1 MATDQELEIIKKMD
15 AADYVGFLR
24 DSEGVESDWLL
35 HYYRFCCYS
44 RGLGVSRDLNAAR
57 AELLPVLNTIV
68 AEAEAGDGM
77 AQNAMGILM
86 EQGCPTATGR
96 EPPNAPLARQWF
108 FKSAESGYSKGQ
120 FNYARVCKNGIGGP
134 RRAEECL
141 KWWRTAAD
149 QGCPRSQCSLA
160 VFLARQ
166 KDGTPDVGTIAELL
180 RKAAAGGQAD
190 AWRIVA
196 KCGDDLSDARVYAEL
211 LIDLAE
217 GELRRRQALAT
228 DEPSFSISLPANWK
242 QSHDENWVLSHQ
254 PKGSQMPPA
263 ADSRKS
269 VIPDL
274 NRANASFSALLIK
287 YVRDRFGGDA
297 PSVYHAARINRKTYS
312 AIISDELRAVSKR
325 TAVAFALAL
334 KLSRTDADEF
344 LRAAGFALSSSIRED
359 MVFNACIEAGIYD
372 LARVNQILVNH
383 QARPFPETEEDV

>member
-1 MATDQELEIIKKMD
+1 MATDLELEIIKKMD
-15 AADYVGFLR
+15 VADYVGFLR
-24 DSEGVESDWLL
+24 DSEDVESAWLL

-44 RGLGVSRDLNAAR
+44 RGLGVPRDLNVAR
-57 AELLPVLNTIV
+57 AELLPALNTIV

-86 EQGCPTATGR
+86 EYGYPSATGR
-96 EPPNAPLARQWF
+96 VPADTASARQWYH
-108 FKSAESGYSKGQ
+108 KSAESGCSKGQ
-120 FNYARVCKNGIGGP
+120 SNYARVCKNGIGGP
-134 RRAEECL
+134 RRPEECL
-141 KWWRTAAD
+141 KWWRAAAD
-149 QGCPRSQCSLA
+149 QGCSRSQYLLSACLA
-160 VFLARQ
+160 QQ
-166 KDGTPDVGTIAELL
+166 KGGTPDVGAIAELL
-180 RKAAAGGQAD
+180 RKAAAGEQAD
-190 AWRIVA
+190 ARRIVG
-196 KCGDDLSDARVYAEL
+196 KCGDDLSDARAYAEL

-217 GELRRRQALAT
+217 GDLRRRQSLAT
-228 DEPSFSISLPANWK
+228 DEPSFSISLPADWK

-263 ADSRKS
+263 ADSRKMA
-269 VIPDL
+269 IPDL

-297 PSVYHAARINRKTYS
+297 PSVYRAARINRKTYS

-334 KLSRTDADEF
+334 KLSRTEADEF

-359 MVFNACIEAGIYD
+359 MVFNACIEAGICD

-383 QARPFPETEEDV
+383 QARPFPEAEEDA

>member
-1 MATDQELEIIKKMD
+1 MTTDQELEIIKKMD

-24 DSEGVESDWLL
+24 DSEGVESAWLL

-44 RGLGVSRDLNAAR
+44 CGLGVPRDLNAAR
-57 AELLPVLNTIV
+57 AELLPVLNAIV

-96 EPPNAPLARQWF
+96 ESPNAPLARQWF

-134 RRAEECL
+134 RQPEESL

-166 KDGTPDVGTIAELL
+166 KDGTPDAGTIAELL

-196 KCGDDLSDARVYAEL
+196 KCGDDLSGARVYAEL

-312 AIISDELRAVSKR
+312 SIISNELRSVSKR

-334 KLSRTDADEF
+334 KLSRKEANEF
-344 LRAAGFALSSSIRED
+344 LQAAGYAFSTSIRED
-359 MVFNACIEAGIYD
+359 MVFSACIDAGIHD
-372 LARVNQILVNH
+372 ITRVNEILTVH
-383 QARPFPETEEDV
+383 QSRPFSAAEEDV

>member
-1 MATDQELEIIKKMD
+1 MATDLELKIIKKMD
-15 AADYVGFLR
+15 AADYAGFLR
-24 DSEGVESDWLL
+24 DSKGVESAWLL

-44 RGLGVSRDLNAAR
+44 RGLGVPRDMNVAR

-68 AEAEAGDGM
+68 AEAVAGDGM

-96 EPPNAPLARQWF
+96 ERPNAVSARQWYL
-108 FKSAESGYSKGQ
+108 KSAESGYSKGQ

-134 RRAEECL
+134 KRLEECL
-141 KWWRTAAD
+141 KWWRAAAN
-149 QGCPRSQCSLA
+149 QGCPRSQYSLA

-166 KDGTPDVGTIAELL
+166 NDGMPDAGAITELL
-180 RKAAAGGQAD
+180 RKAAASGQAD
-190 AWRIVA
+190 ARRVVRA
-196 KCGDDLSDARVYAEL
+196 CGDDLSVARTYAEL

-217 GELRRRQALAT
+217 GELRRRQALDT
-228 DEPSFSISLPANWK
+228 DEPFFSISLPADWK

-263 ADSRKS
+263 ADLRKS
-269 VIPDL
+269 TIPDL

-287 YVRDRFGGDA
+287 YVRDRFGGAA
-297 PSVYHAARINRKTYS
+297 PSVYRAARINRKTYS
-312 AIISDELRAVSKR
+312 SIISNELRSVSKR

-334 KLSRTDADEF
+334 KLSRTEADEF

-372 LARVNQILVNH
+372 LACVNQILVNH
-383 QARPFPETEEDV
+383 QARPFPETEEDA

>member
-1 MATDQELEIIKKMD
+1 MATDLELKIIKKMD
-15 AADYVGFLR
+15 AADYAGFLR
-24 DSEGVESDWLL
+24 DSKGVESAWLL

-44 RGLGVSRDLNAAR
+44 RGLGVPRDMNVAR

-68 AEAEAGDGM
+68 AEAVAGDGM

-96 EPPNAPLARQWF
+96 ERPNAVSARQWYL
-108 FKSAESGYSKGQ
+108 KSAESGYSKGQ

-134 RRAEECL
+134 KRLEECL
-141 KWWRTAAD
+141 KWWRAAAN
-149 QGCPRSQCSLA
+149 QGCPRSQYSQA

-166 KDGTPDVGTIAELL
+166 NDGMPDAGAITELL
-180 RKAAAGGQAD
+180 RKAAASGQAD
-190 AWRIVA
+190 ARRVVRA
-196 KCGDDLSDARVYAEL
+196 CGDDLSVARTYAEL

-217 GELRRRQALAT
+217 GELRRRQALDT
-228 DEPSFSISLPANWK
+228 DEPFFSISLPADWK
-242 QSHDENWVLSHQ
+242 QSHDENWVLFHQ

-263 ADSRKS
+263 ADSRKLT
-269 VIPDL
+269 IPDL

-297 PSVYHAARINRKTYS
+297 PSVYRAARINRKTYS

-334 KLSRTDADEF
+334 KLSRTEADEF

-372 LARVNQILVNH
+372 LACVNQILVNH
-383 QARPFPETEEDV
+383 QARPFPETEEDA

>member
-15 AADYVGFLR
+15 AADYAGFLL
-24 DSEGVESDWLL
+24 DSKGVESAWLL

-44 RGLGVSRDLNAAR
+44 RGLGVPRDMNVAR

-86 EQGCPTATGR
+86 EQGCPMATGR
-96 EPPNAPLARQWF
+96 EPPNTVSARQWYL
-108 FKSAESGYSKGQ
+108 KSAESGCSKGK
-120 FNYARVCKNGIGGP
+120 FNYARMCKNGIGGP
-134 RRAEECL
+134 RRPEECL
-141 KWWRTAAD
+141 KWWRAAAD
-149 QGCPRSQCSLA
+149 EGCSRSQYSLA

-166 KDGTPDVGTIAELL
+166 NDGMPDAGAITELL
-180 RKAAAGGQAD
+180 RKAAASGQAD
-190 AWRIVA
+190 ARRIVG
-196 KCGDDLSDARVYAEL
+196 KCGDDLSDARAYAEL

-217 GELRRRQALAT
+217 GELRCRQALAT
-228 DEPSFSISLPANWK
+228 DEPSFSISLPADWK
-242 QSHDENWVLSHQ
+242 QSHDENWLLSHQ

-263 ADSRKS
+263 ADSRKLT
-269 VIPDL
+269 IPDL

-297 PSVYHAARINRKTYS
+297 PSVYRAARINRKTYS

-334 KLSRTDADEF
+334 KLSRTEADEF

-372 LARVNQILVNH
+372 LACVNQILVNH
-383 QARPFPETEEDV
+383 QARPFPETEEDA

>member
-1 MATDQELEIIKKMD
+1 M
-15 AADYVGFLR
+15 
-24 DSEGVESDWLL
+24 
-35 HYYRFCCYS
+35 
-44 RGLGVSRDLNAAR
+44 
-57 AELLPVLNTIV
+57 
-68 AEAEAGDGM
+68 
-77 AQNAMGILM
+77 
-86 EQGCPTATGR
+86 
-96 EPPNAPLARQWF
+96 
-108 FKSAESGYSKGQ
+108 
-120 FNYARVCKNGIGGP
+120 CKNGIGGP
-134 RRAEECL
+134 KQLGECL
-141 KWWRTAAD
+141 KWWRAAAD
-149 QGCPRSQCSLA
+149 QGCPRSQYSLA
-160 VFLARQ
+160 VFLVRQ
-166 KDGTPDVGTIAELL
+166 KDGPVDVGTIAELL
-180 RKAAAGGQAD
+180 RKAAAGEQAD
-190 AWRIVA
+190 ARRIVG
-196 KCGDDLSDARVYAEL
+196 KCGDDLSDARAYAEL

-228 DEPSFSISLPANWK
+228 DEPSFSISLPADWK
-242 QSHDENWVLSHQ
+242 QSHDENWLLSHQ

-297 PSVYHAARINRKTYS
+297 PSVYRAARINRKTYS

-372 LARVNQILVNH
+372 LACVNQILVNH
-383 QARPFPETEEDV
+383 QARHSQRRKKMHSGAWREGQCRMSGVLHRDCGRGDCRETCGVLNRVSMRVRPQGVGFEGRPKYSWNREEGKDE

>member
-1 MATDQELEIIKKMD
+1 MATDLELEIIKKMD
-15 AADYVGFLR
+15 VADYVGFLR
-24 DSEGVESDWLL
+24 DSEDVESAWLL

-44 RGLGVSRDLNAAR
+44 RGLGVPRDLNVAR
-57 AELLPVLNTIV
+57 AELLPALNTIV

-86 EQGCPTATGR
+86 EYGYPSATGR
-96 EPPNAPLARQWF
+96 VPADTASARQWYH
-108 FKSAESGYSKGQ
+108 KSAESGCSKGQ
-120 FNYARVCKNGIGGP
+120 SNYARVCKNGIGGP
-134 RRAEECL
+134 RRPEESL
-141 KWWRTAAD
+141 KWWQAAAN
-149 QGCPRSQCSLA
+149 QGCPRSQYSLA
-160 VFLARQ
+160 VCLAQQ
-166 KDGTPDVGTIAELL
+166 KDVPVDVGKVAELL
-180 RKAAAGGQAD
+180 RKAAAGEQAD
-190 AWRIVA
+190 ARRIVG
-196 KCGDDLSDARVYAEL
+196 KCGDDLSDARACAEL

-217 GELRRRQALAT
+217 GDLRRRQSLAT
-228 DEPSFSISLPANWK
+228 DEPSFSISLPADWK

-263 ADSRKS
+263 ADSRKMA
-269 VIPDL
+269 IPDL

-297 PSVYHAARINRKTYS
+297 PSVYRAARINRKTYS

-334 KLSRTDADEF
+334 KLSRTEADEF

-383 QARPFPETEEDV
+383 QARPFPETEEDA

>member
-1 MATDQELEIIKKMD
+1 MATDLELEIIKKMD
-15 AADYVGFLR
+15 AADYAGFLR
-24 DSEGVESDWLL
+24 DSEGVESAWLL

-44 RGLGVSRDLNAAR
+44 CGLGVPRDLNAAR

-68 AEAEAGDGM
+68 AEAEADDGM

-86 EQGCPTATGR
+86 EQGCPTSTGR
-96 EPPNAPLARQWF
+96 ERPNAVSARQWYL
-108 FKSAESGYSKGQ
+108 KSAESGYSKGQ

-134 RRAEECL
+134 KRLEECL
-141 KWWRTAAD
+141 KWWRAAAN
-149 QGCPRSQCSLA
+149 QGCPRSQYSLA

-166 KDGTPDVGTIAELL
+166 KGGPVDVGTIAELL
-180 RKAAAGGQAD
+180 RKAAAGEQAD
-190 AWRIVA
+190 ARRIVE
-196 KCGDDLSDARVYAEL
+196 KCGDDLSDARAYAEL

-217 GELRRRQALAT
+217 GELRRRQALST
-228 DEPSFSISLPANWK
+228 DEPSFSISLPADWK
-242 QSHDENWVLSHQ
+242 QGHDENWVLSHQ

-263 ADSRKS
+263 ADSRKLA
-269 VIPDL
+269 IPDL

-297 PSVYHAARINRKTYS
+297 PSVYRAVRINRKTYS
-312 AIISDELRAVSKR
+312 AIISDELRVVSKR

-334 KLSRTDADEF
+334 KLSRTEADEF

-372 LARVNQILVNH
+372 LACVNQILVNH
-383 QARPFPETEEDV
+383 QARPFPETEEDA

>member
-1 MATDQELEIIKKMD
+1 MYHILVVDDEIRIRSIIRKY
-15 AADYVGFLR
+15 AEF
-24 DSEGVESDWLL
+24 EGHTV
-35 HYYRFCCYS
+35 
-44 RGLGVSRDLNAAR
+44 
-57 AELLPVLNTIV
+57 T
-68 AEAEAGDGM
+68 EAGDGM

-96 EPPNAPLARQWF
+96 ECPNAVSARQWYL
-108 FKSAESGYSKGQ
+108 KSAESGYSKGQ

-134 RRAEECL
+134 KRLEECL
-141 KWWRTAAD
+141 KWWRAAAN
-149 QGCPRSQCSLA
+149 QGCPRSQYSLA

-166 KDGTPDVGTIAELL
+166 NEGMPDAGAITELL
-180 RKAAAGGQAD
+180 RKAAASGQAD
-190 AWRIVA
+190 ARRVVRA
-196 KCGDDLSDARVYAEL
+196 CGDDLSVARTYAEL

-217 GELRRRQALAT
+217 GELRRRQALDT
-228 DEPSFSISLPANWK
+228 DEPFFSISLPADWN
-242 QSHDENWVLSHQ
+242 QSHDENWVLFHQ

-263 ADSRKS
+263 ADSRKLT
-269 VIPDL
+269 IPDL

-297 PSVYHAARINRKTYS
+297 PSVYRAARINRKTYS

-334 KLSRTDADEF
+334 KLSRTEADEF

-372 LARVNQILVNH
+372 LACVNQILVNH
-383 QARPFPETEEDV
+383 QARPFPETEEDA